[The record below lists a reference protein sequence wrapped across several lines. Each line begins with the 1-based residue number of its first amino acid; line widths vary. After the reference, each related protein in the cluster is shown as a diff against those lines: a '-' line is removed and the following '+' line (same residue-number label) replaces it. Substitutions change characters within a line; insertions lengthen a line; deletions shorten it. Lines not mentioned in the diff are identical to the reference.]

1 MADKEEIIKE
11 EKPAAE
17 DKKVEEKPKKAPKKK
32 AEPKAKKAEPKEE
45 AKEEK
50 PKKAPKKKPEPNAKK
65 AEPKEE
71 AKEEKPKKAPKKKA
85 EPKAKKAE
93 PKAEEEV
100 KKEKVDSEE
109 KAPKDGEKPE
119 TKEKAPEAEK
129 EEKVEEKP
137 KKASRKKAVKEEG
150 PFPEELMFGKYNVSD
165 VIVEDP
171 GLARLINL
179 EPALVPHSSAR
190 HANKPFYKAKI
201 SIVERL
207 INGMMRTEK
216 YTGKK
221 TKSYKV
227 VFDAFEIILNR
238 TKENPIQILVRAL
251 ENSAPREEVTRLKFG
266 GISVPKSVDSSPS
279 RRLDTALRNICVGT
293 IRASHK
299 NKKHIS
305 QCLATEL
312 LAASNR
318 DMQSFAV
325 SKKEELERVAKSAH

>member
-1 MADKEEIIKE
+1 
-11 EKPAAE
+11 
-17 DKKVEEKPKKAPKKK
+17 
-32 AEPKAKKAEPKEE
+32 
-45 AKEEK
+45 
-50 PKKAPKKKPEPNAKK
+50 
-65 AEPKEE
+65 
-71 AKEEKPKKAPKKKA
+71 
-85 EPKAKKAE
+85 
-93 PKAEEEV
+93 
-100 KKEKVDSEE
+100 
-109 KAPKDGEKPE
+109 
-119 TKEKAPEAEK
+119 
-129 EEKVEEKP
+129 
-137 KKASRKKAVKEEG
+137 
-150 PFPEELMFGKYNVSD
+150 MFGKYNVTD

-227 VFDAFEIILNR
+227 VFDAFEIIQNR
-238 TKENPIQILVRAL
+238 TKENPIQILVRAI

-325 SKKEELERVAKSAH
+325 SKKEEHERVAKSAH